1 MGDQE
6 KGVSTA
12 PAAGL
17 APDTDSAAVVCP
29 LGHFLWYFLR
39 LGTFGFGGLIAL
51 AGYMQRDLAEESRWV
66 SKQDYVEGLAFA
78 RLSRRPNDAMGSNKL
93 LSS

>member
-1 MGDQE
+1 MGDQD
-6 KGVSTA
+6 KGTSIA
-12 PAAGL
+12 PSAGS
-17 APDTDSAAVVCP
+17 APDAGTAAVDSP
-29 LGHFLWYFLR
+29 QGHFLWYFLR